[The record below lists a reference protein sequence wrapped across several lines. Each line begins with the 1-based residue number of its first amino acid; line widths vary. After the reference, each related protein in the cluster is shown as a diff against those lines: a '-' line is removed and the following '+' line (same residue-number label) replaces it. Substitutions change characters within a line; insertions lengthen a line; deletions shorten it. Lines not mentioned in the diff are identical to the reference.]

1 MAWNMGS
8 SLNILRLNAKKK
20 SKNSVRITINQTSH
34 HGFYYGTPNTIPSFL
49 VGRWSV
55 VCNTKCS
62 IHNRIPSWKK
72 KKQCNSLDFFFV
84 MAWRKGRQ
92 ADARRSIECEVS
104 AESLGPTPAPIN
116 RPKCAAVWAASRLTN
131 HRPASTGW
139 AILLPAARNTELH
152 DRTMNRLRNGTWFTF
167 MNVTASIIL
176 DGARF
181 RRFSVSRN
189 EYGWWHRTQLE

>member
-72 KKQCNSLDFFFV
+72 RNNAIHWIFFCNGMKKRATGRRTALDRV
-84 MAWRKGRQ
+84 RGERREPGTDASANKSTEMCGCLGRVPP
-92 ADARRSIECEVS
+92 D
-104 AESLGPTPAPIN
+104 ESPAGVDRMSDPVTGRTEHGTPWSNDEPAPKWNVI
-116 RPKCAAVWAASRLTN
+116 RFYERYGQHYSRWCSFPTLQ
-131 HRPASTGW
+131 RK
-139 AILLPAARNTELH
+139 
-152 DRTMNRLRNGTWFTF
+152 
-167 MNVTASIIL
+167 
-176 DGARF
+176 
-181 RRFSVSRN
+181 
-189 EYGWWHRTQLE
+189 